1 MECQVEH
8 SVVMTVSPERTAVSK
23 AICRSLCCTGA
34 AAPADTHCNQARG
47 VQLRGLWAIVTASIC
62 RRSPGVG
69 KGEAAE
75 GVGGLVRVEGGLL
88 SGCSGRCASNAR
100 HSAPLRV
107 RLQLQAAQPAGR
119 V

>member
-1 MECQVEH
+1 MECQVKH
-8 SVVMTVSPERTAVSK
+8 SVVVTVSPERAAVGK
-23 AICRSLCCTGA
+23 AICRSLCRIGA
-34 AAPADTHCNQARG
+34 AAPAETHRDRAR
-47 VQLRGLWAIVTASIC
+47 VQLRRLWAILTASIC

-100 HSAPLRV
+100 HSAPLSV